1 MILIKAKR
9 QFCNFEQ
16 VFDDY
21 FSARLKEKE
30 LSEQGFEVT
39 FFVLKNKNKVF

>member
-21 FSARLKEKE
+21 FSARLREKE
-30 LSEQGFEVT
+30 LSEQGFAVT
-39 FFVLKNKNKVF
+39 FFVLKNRWEVI